1 MAEEGATLNEV
12 MLSAAKTDS
21 VELFDEV
28 VEGVTKGKP
37 FDINHQDGLGNT
49 ALHYAARSASIS
61 VLEKILEYEHPL
73 HEGEGGC
80 DVDLQN
86 RIEGYTP
93 LHFAVRIQDADERLA
108 VVESLLDAGA
118 DDTIKDKHGQRA
130 VDAVPADD
138 EDVRRLFRK
147 VEADRK
153 VDKGDIANGMYS
165 DGEPGSG
172 SGSDED

>member
-1 MAEEGATLNEV
+1 MAEEGASLEELV
-12 MLSAAKTDS
+12 LSAAKVDNES
-21 VELFDEV
+21 LFEEIVQEV
-28 VEGVTKGKP
+28 AKGKT

-49 ALHYAARSASIS
+49 ALHYAAKNASIS
-61 VLEKILEYEHPL
+61 ILEKLLEYEHPSK
-73 HEGEGGC
+73 EGEGGC

-86 RIEGYTP
+86 LIDGYTP
-93 LHFAVRIQDADERLA
+93 LHFAVRVQDADERLA
-108 VVESLLDAGA
+108 IVESLLDAGA

-130 VDAVPADD
+130 IDAVPADD

-147 VEADRK
+147 AEADRR
-153 VDKGDIANGMYS
+153 VDQGDIANDS

>member
-1 MAEEGATLNEV
+1 MAEEEGASLNELA
-12 MLSAAKTDS
+12 LSAARTDNVS
-21 VELFDEV
+21 LFDDI
-28 VEGVTKGKP
+28 VEQVTKGKP

-49 ALHYAARSASIS
+49 ALHYAAKSASIT

-86 RIEGYTP
+86 RLEGYTP

-130 VDAVPADD
+130 IDVVPADD

-147 VEADRK
+147 AEADR
-153 VDKGDIANGMYS
+153 VMNQGDIANDS

>member
-1 MAEEGATLNEV
+1 MADEGASLHERV
-12 MLSAAKTDS
+12 LSAAKTDNVS
-21 VELFDEV
+21 LFDEILEEV
-28 VEGVTKGKP
+28 SNEKP
-37 FDINHQDGLGNT
+37 FDINYQDGLGNT
-49 ALHYAARSASIS
+49 ALHYAARSASIL

-86 RIEGYTP
+86 RIDGYTP
-93 LHFAVRIQDADERLA
+93 LHLAVRIKDADERLA

-130 VDAVPADD
+130 IDVVPADD

-147 VEADRK
+147 AEAERR
-153 VDKGDIANGMYS
+153 VDNSDIANDS

-172 SGSDED
+172 SGSDEE

>member
-1 MAEEGATLNEV
+1 ELV
-12 MLSAAKTDS
+12 LSAAKTDNVS
-21 VELFDEV
+21 LFDEI
-28 VEGVTKGKP
+28 VEEVTKGKP

-49 ALHYAARSASIS
+49 ALHYAARHVSIS
-61 VLEKILEYEHPL
+61 VLDKLLEYEHPL
-73 HEGEGGC
+73 NEGEGGC

-93 LHFAVRIQDADERLA
+93 LHFAVRIPDADERLA

-130 VDAVPADD
+130 IDAVPTDD

-147 VEADRK
+147 AQADRRM
-153 VDKGDIANGMYS
+153 DQGDIANDS

>member
-1 MAEEGATLNEV
+1 MVGINSLTLKIGKH
-12 MLSAAKTDS
+12 SAR
-21 VELFDEV
+21 
-28 VEGVTKGKP
+28 
-37 FDINHQDGLGNT
+37 N
-49 ALHYAARSASIS
+49 ASLL

-86 RIEGYTP
+86 RIDGYTP
-93 LHFAVRIQDADERLA
+93 LHLAVRIKDADERLA

-130 VDAVPADD
+130 IDVVPADD

-147 VEADRK
+147 AEAERR
-153 VDKGDIANGMYS
+153 VDNRDIANGMYKCVKRTFIRSDGSFAPDS

-172 SGSDED
+172 SGSDEE

>member
-1 MAEEGATLNEV
+1 MAEEGASLNELI
-12 MLSAAKTDS
+12 LSAAKTDNVS
-21 VELFDEV
+21 LFDEI
-28 VEGVTKGKP
+28 VEGVAKGKP

-49 ALHYAARSASIS
+49 ALHYAARSASIL

-93 LHFAVRIQDADERLA
+93 LHFAVRIRDADERLA

-130 VDAVPADD
+130 VDAVPVDD
-138 EDVRRLFRK
+138 EDVHRLFRK
-147 VEADRK
+147 AEADRK
-153 VDKGDIANGMYS
+153 VDKGDIANDS